1 VSSLLPIFPLELVL
15 LPGVPLPLHIFEPRY
30 KEMIAECLEQKKPFG
45 VVRASSDGVA
55 DIGCTAEIMSVTKKY
70 DDGRMDILTRG
81 VDRFEVI
88 QVNEDRPFLQA
99 EISVVQDEDEDE
111 PGKPAAQMVTQAVR
125 LHAEIAKLAG
135 EEPSGP
141 DEHAGNLSFL
151 LAGSLPLDL
160 DFKQNLL
167 STLSE
172 IKRLEAVIGYL
183 EAILPG
189 LRRASK
195 ARWN

>member
-1 VSSLLPIFPLELVL
+1 
-15 LPGVPLPLHIFEPRY
+15 
-30 KEMIAECLEQKKPFG
+30 
-45 VVRASSDGVA
+45 
-55 DIGCTAEIMSVTKKY
+55 
-70 DDGRMDILTRG
+70 
-81 VDRFEVI
+81 
-88 QVNEDRPFLQA
+88 
-99 EISVVQDEDEDE
+99 VVQDEDEDEDE
-111 PGKPAAQMVTQAVR
+111 PGKPAAEMVTHAVR

-135 EEPSGP
+135 AEPSGP

-172 IKRLEAVIGYL
+172 AKRLEAVVGYL

-189 LRRASK
+189 LRRAAK